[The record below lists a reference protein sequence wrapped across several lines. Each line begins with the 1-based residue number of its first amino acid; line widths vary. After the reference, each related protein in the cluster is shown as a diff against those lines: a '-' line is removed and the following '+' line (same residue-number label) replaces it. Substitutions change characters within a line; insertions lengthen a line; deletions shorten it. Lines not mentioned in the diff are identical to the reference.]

1 MNAST
6 LTIFRQLGEKLG
18 QDQAQLIV
26 ELVQAQVKDSLSEK
40 LDKLSTKTDINDVK
54 TDIHAVELKIESTKT
69 QVAEAK
75 SDIMRYVIGVYLTG
89 FLMLAGAIIG
99 LYFKG

>member
-6 LTIFRQLGEKLG
+6 LTIYRQLSNTLG

-26 ELVQAQVKDSLSEK
+26 ELVQAQVSESTDEK
-40 LDKLSTKTDINDVK
+40 LK
-54 TDIHAVELKIESTKT
+54 ELATR
-69 QVAEAK
+69 
-75 SDIMRYVIGVYLTG
+75 SDIKASLADVRAEMAETKADILKYVIGVYLTG

-99 LYFKG
+99 LYFKH